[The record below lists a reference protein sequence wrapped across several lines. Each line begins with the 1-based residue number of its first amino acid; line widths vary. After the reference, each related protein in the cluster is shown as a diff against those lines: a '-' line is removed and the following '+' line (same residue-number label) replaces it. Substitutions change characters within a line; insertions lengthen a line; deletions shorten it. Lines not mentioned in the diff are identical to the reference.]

1 MNRMDLVD
9 EMVEVLGSRK
19 VAEDAYVCIVETIK
33 RALKRKE
40 PISLAGFGTFK
51 VGERKARRGRNPRT
65 GESIL
70 IAARTV
76 PKFVPAKAL
85 KDAVDEES

>member
-51 VGERKARRGRNPRT
+51 VGERAICAPWV
-65 GESIL
+65 
-70 IAARTV
+70 V
-76 PKFVPAKAL
+76 PWAMAC
-85 KDAVDEES
+85 